1 MRYHTQVEVRVVC
14 LAALGFFVFFAFDS
28 RPGYAGLF
36 GEISRAAR
44 SLGHIPGG
52 GGGYQQKHHSGQSGG
67 NSNDSDDSDNGSA
80 SNQSSNT
87 LVGALKDAKNAA
99 AAVAEYQEMERA
111 KQLERGRNVDL
122 ALNEFISLLKDYH
135 KQILHRD
142 VNVEA
147 ATGLNINQVT
157 TGELRRGAE
166 DAYKNARLY
175 EFERYA
181 GELWTRD
188 RLLVRIIQQSE
199 TGLKPYFEGVGA
211 KGPSMAE
218 INDLFARS
226 AIQVHSKALE
236 ISEIVGVSL
245 SFDRFI
251 RAMYENS
258 DRTEGLWARGT
269 NEQADGLYERLATTL
284 IDTQP
289 REMFI
294 QDGAGLA
301 SDPLGL
307 ERQFQYRFRAR
318 RALYD
323 CLTAHYSDFVTKAST
338 GKPIEAAF
346 NEKSAP
352 SAAGS
357 ATKGLLPEP
366 APNSLAAGSTKTAD
380 AEPATPTAMSLPGVE
395 DVSMR
400 AQSYISQYCRDSTL
414 SVANLARQGK
424 IEPISTRVDAS
435 ALPPDGSSG
444 SGGGDAPAVLQPQ

>member
-1 MRYHTQVEVRVVC
+1 MRNHTHVVVKVIC
-14 LAALGFFVFFAFDS
+14 LAALGFIVFSAFDP
-28 RPGYAGLF
+28 RPLYAGLF
-36 GEISRAAR
+36 GDISRAAR

-52 GGGYQQKHHSGQSGG
+52 GGGNQPRHHGSGG
-67 NSNDSDDSDNGSA
+67 NSDDSDDSDNDSD
-80 SNQSSNT
+80 SNKASNT

-122 ALNEFISLLKDYH
+122 ALNEFIGQLKDYH

-157 TGELRRGAE
+157 AGELRRGAE
-166 DAYKNARLY
+166 DAYKNAHLY

-188 RLLVRIIQQSE
+188 RLLVRVIQQSKS
-199 TGLKPYFEGVGA
+199 GLKPYFEGVGA

-218 INDLFARS
+218 INDLFGRS
-226 AIQVHSKALE
+226 AVEVYSKALE

-323 CLTAHYSDFVTKAST
+323 CLTAHYSDFVTKAAST

-346 NEKSAP
+346 VDKSTSSAP
-352 SAAGS
+352 GAV
-357 ATKGLLPEP
+357 ATKGMVPEP
-366 APNSLAAGSTKTAD
+366 TPISPAAGIIKSADAGPLAAMPTG
-380 AEPATPTAMSLPGVE
+380 TPVLE
-395 DVSMR
+395 DVSMK
-400 AQSYISQYCRDSTL
+400 AQAYIGQYCRESTL
-414 SVANLARQGK
+414 NVANLARQGK

-435 ALPPDGSSG
+435 TQQSDGPSG
-444 SGGGDAPAVLQPQ
+444 FGGGAGPAVLQPQ

>member
-1 MRYHTQVEVRVVC
+1 MRYHAHVEVKVICFAV
-14 LAALGFFVFFAFDS
+14 LGFFAFSTFDS
-28 RPGYAGLF
+28 KPGYAGLF

-52 GGGYQQKHHSGQSGG
+52 GGGGNQKHHSGQSGG
-67 NSNDSDDSDNGSA
+67 SSDDSDDSSNSST

-99 AAVAEYQEMERA
+99 AAVAEWQEMERA

-122 ALNEFISLLKDYH
+122 ALNEFIGLLKDYH
-135 KQILHRD
+135 KKILHRD

-211 KGPSMAE
+211 KGPSMTE

-226 AIQVHSKALE
+226 AVEVHSKALE

-269 NEQADGLYERLATTL
+269 NEQADGLYERLATSL

-323 CLTAHYSDFVTKAST
+323 CLTAHYSDFVSKAAA
-338 GKPIEAAF
+338 GKPIEASFPAK
-346 NEKSAP
+346 NEQVA
-352 SAAGS
+352 SAAGDA
-357 ATKGLLPEP
+357 ATKGLVPIP
-366 APNSLAAGSTKTAD
+366 KGNAAKSPDGMS
-380 AEPATPTAMSLPGVE
+380 PTPTTSVMPGVE
-395 DVSMR
+395 DVSTR
-400 AQSYISQYCRDSTL
+400 AQAYIGQYCRDSTL
-414 SVANLARQGK
+414 SVASLARQGK

-435 ALPPDGSSG
+435 ALQSEGLAP
-444 SGGGDAPAVLQPQ
+444 GGGDAPAVLQPQ

>member
-1 MRYHTQVEVRVVC
+1 MRYAQVKVKVFT
-14 LAALGFFVFFAFDS
+14 LAAGGFLAASLMVPEAS
-28 RPGYAGLF
+28 YAGLF
-36 GEISRAAR
+36 GSLSRA
-44 SLGHIPGG
+44 LGGHLPGNGYHQKRQYNGNGG
-52 GGGYQQKHHSGQSGG
+52 GG
-67 NSNDSDDSDNGSA
+67 SDDSSTDDTGSD
-80 SNQSSNT
+80 SKSSNT
-87 LVGALKDAKNAA
+87 LAGALKDAANAA
-99 AAVAEYQEMERA
+99 AAVAEWQEMDRA
-111 KQLERGRNVDL
+111 KRLEEGRNVDL
-122 ALNEFISLLKDYH
+122 ALTHFVKALIKLHKD
-135 KQILHRD
+135 ILNRD
-142 VNVEA
+142 VNVAA

-166 DAYKNARLY
+166 QAYQQARLF

-188 RLLVRIIQQSE
+188 RLMVRIIQQSE
-199 TGLKPYFEGVGA
+199 PGLKPYFEGVGA

-218 INDLFARS
+218 INDLFGRS
-226 AIQVHSKALE
+226 AVEVHSKALE

-258 DRTEGLWARGT
+258 DRTEGLWAHGS

-284 IDTQP
+284 IDSEP
-289 REMFI
+289 REKFI

-323 CLTAHYSDFVTKAST
+323 CLTAHYADFVNKP

-346 NEKSAP
+346 ADRNSSPTATG
-352 SAAGS
+352 AL
-357 ATKGLLPEP
+357 TKGLVPEP
-366 APNSLAAGSTKTAD
+366 TKPAPVPAPVAETAQPSAKPVASTNLNVAS
-380 AEPATPTAMSLPGVE
+380 AEGDISA
-395 DVSMR
+395 R
-400 AQSYISQYCRDSTL
+400 AQAYIEQFCRESTL
-414 SVANLARQGK
+414 SVAELARGGK

-435 ALPPDGSSG
+435 AVPVDDRGPA
-444 SGGGDAPAVLQPQ
+444 GGGTPAVLVPQ

>member
-1 MRYHTQVEVRVVC
+1 MRDWAHVGLKSCFLTVC
-14 LAALGFFVFFAFDS
+14 AVFVFSAPGARPSYAGFFGD
-28 RPGYAGLF
+28 
-36 GEISRAAR
+36 ISRATRA
-44 SLGHIPGG
+44 LGHIPGG
-52 GGGYQQKHHSGQSGG
+52 GGGGSGYQRRHRQGG
-67 NSNDSDDSDNGSA
+67 DSDDSDSDNNSS

-99 AAVAEYQEMERA
+99 AATAEYQEMEKA
-111 KQLERGRNVDL
+111 KKLERGRNVDA
-122 ALNEFISLLKDYH
+122 ALNEFIDQLKEYH
-135 KQILHRD
+135 RQILHRD

-166 DAYKNARLY
+166 DAYKNAKLY

-188 RLLVRIIQQSE
+188 RLLVRIIQQSKS
-199 TGLKPYFEGVGA
+199 GLKPYFEGVGA
-211 KGPSMAE
+211 KGPSMGE
-218 INDLFARS
+218 INDLFSRS
-226 AIQVHSKALE
+226 AIEVHASALE

-269 NEQADGLYERLATTL
+269 NEQADGLYERLATSM
-284 IDTQP
+284 IDTVP
-289 REMFI
+289 REKFI

-307 ERQFQYRFRAR
+307 EHQFQYRFRAR

-323 CLTAHYSDFVTKAST
+323 CLTSHYSEFVAKPAA
-338 GKPIEAAF
+338 GKPIEAAYPA
-346 NEKSAP
+346 KSEQV
-352 SAAGS
+352 
-357 ATKGLLPEP
+357 ATKGLVPEP
-366 APNSLAAGSTKTAD
+366 TTNGALKGDAKTVPEAV
-380 AEPATPTAMSLPGVE
+380 ATPTSTVSAGVE
-395 DVSMR
+395 NVSAR
-400 AQSYISQYCRDSTL
+400 AQSYMGQYCRDSTL
-414 SVANLARQGK
+414 SVAALAREGK

-435 ALPPDGSSG
+435 ALQSEGLAP
-444 SGGGDAPAVLQPQ
+444 GGGDAPATLQPQ